1 MRELS
6 IFVDESGSDGLSDR
20 HYLLT
25 VVMHDQSEN
34 IANSIAAYEGALR
47 AKGLPDIPFHAS
59 PLMNGKDQYSGLD
72 LRTRK
77 MMLGSFRVF
86 FRHMPVKYHT
96 FAYAT
101 KQFASLDKLAGA
113 MRRDIVNFL
122 FDNLA
127 ELQSYDMVKVYY
139 DNGQSVVT
147 NALHDAVEYALAR
160 DAVIYRDAKPADY
173 RLFQLADYICTL
185 ELTALKYQVHAETA
199 TDRMFFGQWG
209 SFKKNY
215 LKKLRRHRLG

>member
-25 VVMHDQSEN
+25 VVMHNQSEN

-72 LRTRK
+72 LRARK

-139 DNGQSVVT
+139 DNGQHSI
-147 NALHDAVEYALAR
+147 AR
-160 DAVIYRDAKPADY
+160 SSTRCRRTPSSI
-173 RLFQLADYICTL
+173 
-185 ELTALKYQVHAETA
+185 
-199 TDRMFFGQWG
+199 DRRSPPSTGF
-209 SFKKNY
+209 
-215 LKKLRRHRLG
+215 RRRRTISAPWNSRQSNTRSTPPPRRTRSSSASGPTSRRAY

>member
-25 VVMHDQSEN
+25 VVMHDQ
-34 IANSIAAYEGALR
+34 ADSIADSIKAYEDALR

-77 MMLGSFRVF
+77 MLLGSFRVF
-86 FRHMPVKYHT
+86 FRHMPVRYHT

-101 KQFASLDKLAGA
+101 KQFASLEKLALPCRFRQAPEIGA
-113 MRRDIVNFL
+113 TL
-122 FDNLA
+122 
-127 ELQSYDMVKVYY
+127 
-139 DNGQSVVT
+139 VT
-147 NALHDAVEYALAR
+147 LAR
-160 DAVIYRDAKPADY
+160 
-173 RLFQLADYICTL
+173 
-185 ELTALKYQVHAETA
+185 
-199 TDRMFFGQWG
+199 
-209 SFKKNY
+209 
-215 LKKLRRHRLG
+215 

>member
-1 MRELS
+1 MPGTFSPAFFLSRRTLREFS

-77 MMLGSFRVF
+77 MLLGSFRVF
-86 FRHMPVKYHT
+86 FRHMPVRYHT

-101 KQFASLDKLAGA
+101 KQFASLEKLALPCRFRQAPEIGA
-113 MRRDIVNFL
+113 TL
-122 FDNLA
+122 
-127 ELQSYDMVKVYY
+127 
-139 DNGQSVVT
+139 VT
-147 NALHDAVEYALAR
+147 LAR
-160 DAVIYRDAKPADY
+160 
-173 RLFQLADYICTL
+173 
-185 ELTALKYQVHAETA
+185 
-199 TDRMFFGQWG
+199 
-209 SFKKNY
+209 
-215 LKKLRRHRLG
+215 